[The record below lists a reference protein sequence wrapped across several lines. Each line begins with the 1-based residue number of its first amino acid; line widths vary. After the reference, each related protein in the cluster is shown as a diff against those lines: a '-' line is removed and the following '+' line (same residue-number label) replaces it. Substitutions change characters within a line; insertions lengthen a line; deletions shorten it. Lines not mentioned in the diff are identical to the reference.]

1 MFPAKTN
8 VVICHRLSLAE
19 GNEIVCCLTS
29 IYIATLPVLF
39 LLPMVH
45 ISLYEEI
52 QDCCYAEPCGRLPS
66 TCLLLAAWPSNASA
80 FQVLWSLLSS
90 KFRSALL
97 HCRSFLFLVSLTVS
111 IYYPNSHLL
120 PHSRS
125 CGRVVFARW
134 WLALPCML
142 HQCVC
147 LSIHASP
154 TKLASGS
161 KSGHACL
168 QAELPVS

>member
-1 MFPAKTN
+1 MLLFA
-8 VVICHRLSLAE
+8 
-19 GNEIVCCLTS
+19 IVCHWLKVMRLFVASRPYILQLCLSFFFYLWYTS
-29 IYIATLPVLF
+29 LCMKKSKIAATPN
-39 LLPMVH
+39 
-45 ISLYEEI
+45 
-52 QDCCYAEPCGRLPS
+52 
-66 TCLLLAAWPSNASA
+66 LAADCRPHVSCWLLGQATPSA

-97 HCRSFLFLVSLTVS
+97 HCRSLLFLVSLTVS